1 MLSET
6 IETMGSMETIDR
18 ILLPFVLAD
27 ISASIWIYPHFR
39 GLTIC
44 IVRDFDLYCFPLLA
58 LLR

>member
-1 MLSET
+1 
-6 IETMGSMETIDR
+6 MGSMETIDR